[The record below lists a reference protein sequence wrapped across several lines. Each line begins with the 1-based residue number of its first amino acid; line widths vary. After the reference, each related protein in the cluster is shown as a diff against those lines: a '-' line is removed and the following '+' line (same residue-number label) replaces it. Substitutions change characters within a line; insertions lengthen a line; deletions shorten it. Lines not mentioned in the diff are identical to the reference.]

1 MMKKLLL
8 MSTLLLT
15 TLMVNA
21 QVKVT
26 PKLEKGMKKT
36 YVVEATTSI
45 TSQKP
50 VTLTSETL
58 YEVIDETADG
68 YILDI
73 VMTDLKTNADPND
86 MMGRIFGLS
95 TEMMKDAHTIYA
107 TDKNGKVTKLL
118 NYDEVKA
125 KVETGVDKLLDAL
138 PLSEGI
144 LTKDALKKQI
154 MSNITEEALLQGAQ
168 TNTSPFVL
176 NGKTIK
182 TGTQD
187 EFVNAQGMKMK
198 RTYTANADGTI
209 QTTSTM
215 NLSKEELKKMVID
228 QVEKLMPGQAEMIK
242 QNIDMVMNSGM
253 VKMEMK
259 ENATYTLTA
268 DGWVNDITS
277 ELTSETM
284 GTKTTAKTKVRLKQ

>member
-1 MMKKLLL
+1 MMKRLLL

-15 TLMVNA
+15 ALMVNA

-26 PKLEKGMKKT
+26 PKMEKGMKKT

-107 TDKNGKVTKLL
+107 TDKDGKVTKLL

-125 KVETGVDKLLDAL
+125 KVETGVDKLLDVL

-154 MSNITEEALLQGAQ
+154 MSNITEEALLQSAQ